1 MIFHVLFISKYIM
14 SHAGTPAP
22 ATLPIVYAGP
32 RAETYAEKETTMQ
45 IKNKRRAAIP
55 TASAKYPP
63 CPRRRQGY
71 PESVV
76 KAPRQ
81 ARRPA
86 SPPSAEVSKAGFH
99 IEGCFLLTA
108 ATATPAAENPLHP
121 DIREAS
127 AAARTGAQPQGCL
140 RGAITK
146 HQKIK

>member
-1 MIFHVLFISKYIM
+1 MSELRKENIMHNKSSNTGAHKYE
-14 SHAGTPAP
+14 SRKTP
-22 ATLPIVYAGP
+22 TCSG
-32 RAETYAEKETTMQ
+32 
-45 IKNKRRAAIP
+45 RRQEY
-55 TASAKYPP
+55 SAK
-63 CPRRRQGY
+63 
-71 PESVV
+71 VV

-86 SPPSAEVSKAGFH
+86 SSPSAEVSKAGFH

-146 HQKIK
+146 HLKNKIETDLLRVQPCLPKPLR